1 MRRPV
6 GPPGKGLSALIPPS
20 DWVIGWVFVETA
32 TQWLA
37 RGEERLPAP
46 GRWLS
51 TGERDRAER
60 LRYTKRRTD
69 FLLSR
74 WTLKLAVARAFGL
87 PMDPAGLVRI
97 EVHPM
102 PGGAPRLFVDG
113 QPATAGVS
121 LSDRAGCA
129 ICLVTAQPPGQPPAQ
144 PVAVGCDVEVAEP
157 RSDAFVRDYLTAAE
171 RRLVAEAGPAR
182 DRAANLVWS
191 AKESALKVLGT
202 GLRRDT
208 RSVEVSVT
216 DLSPPEGAWSP
227 LLVRTSQGAEF
238 PGWWRPSGAFLL
250 TACWPGGGPPPVGL
264 EPVSPIDTMKPSHR
278 WMARPVS

>member
-1 MRRPV
+1 MR
-6 GPPGKGLSALIPPS
+6 
-20 DWVIGWVFVETA
+20 
-32 TQWLA
+32 WLA
-37 RGEERLPAP
+37 RGEDRLPAP
-46 GRWLS
+46 GEWLTS
-51 TGERDRAER
+51 AERDRAER

-74 WTLKLAVARAFGL
+74 WTVKLAVARMFGW
-87 PMDPAGLVRI
+87 PPDPAGLARV
-97 EVHPM
+97 EVNPM

-113 QPATAGVS
+113 KPATAGVS

-129 ICLVTAQPPGQPPAQ
+129 ICLVTAQPPAQPPTGR
-144 PVAVGCDVEVAEP
+144 VAIGCDVEVSEP
-157 RSDAFVRDYLTAAE
+157 RSEEFVRDYLTAAE
-171 RRLVAEAGPAR
+171 RHLVAAAGPAR

-216 DLSPPEGAWSP
+216 DLSPPEGSWSP
-227 LLVRTSQGAEF
+227 LLVRSREGAEF

-250 TACWPGGGPPPVGL
+250 TACWPGGGPPPVAF
-264 EPVSPIDTMKPSHR
+264 EPISPIDTMAPSHR
-278 WMARPVS
+278 WMASPVSDQINRGPRPG